1 MSNIKCIV
9 CSAEVGASC
18 DECCP
23 NCGAFYP
30 KGCPEPECNGDF
42 VVRVANHRFA
52 GCSKHNI
59 YHYIGSVV
67 FTPGELL
74 AHEGWELSAAAL
86 KDKTPFCDE
95 DRYKL
100 QWALDYCRNADW
112 PTELAV

>member
-1 MSNIKCIV
+1 MSSVKCIV

-18 DECCP
+18 DEHCS

-42 VVRVANHRFA
+42 MVRVGNARFA
-52 GCSKHNI
+52 GCSEHNI

-67 FTPGELL
+67 FTPNELP
-74 AHEGWELSAAAL
+74 AHEGWELSASAL
-86 KDKTPFCDE
+86 RDKTPFSSD
-95 DRYKL
+95 DSAILAR
-100 QWALDYCRNADW
+100 ALEYCRNADW